1 MTTSSEAPETP
12 PTSTPSLLS
21 RCWRWFV
28 TLPRRTYDWVLS
40 WAETPYALPALFL
53 LALAESSFFPIPP
66 DVLLVAMCI
75 GTVSRSY
82 RFATWCAIGSIV
94 GGMIG
99 YGIGFFLW
107 EAEGVKSFF
116 FDYVPGVSE
125 VSVDKVSALYKEWDF
140 WIVFAA
146 AFTPIPYKVITILAG
161 VCAINFPMFVI
172 ASAVGRSARFFL
184 VAWLFKRYGP
194 TMKDFIEKRFA
205 LVTTVGTVV
214 LIGGFVA
221 IKYLLH

>member
-1 MTTSSEAPETP
+1 MLRRAWNWTIG
-12 PTSTPSLLS
+12 
-21 RCWRWFV
+21 V
-28 TLPRRTYDWVLS
+28 PRRMYDWVIS
-40 WAETPYALPALFL
+40 WAPTPYALPALFL
-53 LALAESSFFPIPP
+53 LAFAESSFFPIPP
-66 DVLLVAMCI
+66 DVLLIAMCI
-75 GTVSRSY
+75 GTVAKSY
-82 RFATWCAIGSIV
+82 RFALWCSLGSIV
-94 GGMIG
+94 GGMAG
-99 YGIGFFLW
+99 YGIGYFLW
-107 EAEGVKSFF
+107 ENEGVKSFF
-116 FDYVPGVSE
+116 YDYVPGVSAA
-125 VSVDKVSALYKEWDF
+125 SVDSVRQLYTDWDF

-194 TMKDFIEKRFA
+194 SMKDFIEKRFA

-214 LIGGFVA
+214 LIGGFVV